1 MSSENPSGADNQQER
16 PSPSDWLDG
25 IPLDVGHYI
34 AGFVEGEGSFN
45 VPIIRERDRSL
56 PWRVT
61 LSFNV
66 SQRGAE
72 SPLFLKETL
81 QVGRVRGRGDGVFY
95 YEVTRPN
102 HLEEWIF
109 PFFDRFRLRGPKARD
124 LEIFREI
131 TELVQA
137 SRHKCAEGIEEILKL
152 RSPMNRGGKR
162 RRSDEEIIALL
173 RDGNPQRPYAELLF

>member
-34 AGFVEGEGSFN
+34 KGFVEGEGSFN
-45 VPIIRERDRSL
+45 VPIIRERDRCL

-72 SPLFLKETL
+72 SPLFLKDTL
-81 QVGRVRGRGDGVFY
+81 QVGRVRGRGDGVS
-95 YEVTRPN
+95 TT
-102 HLEEWIF
+102 
-109 PFFDRFRLRGPKARD
+109 K
-124 LEIFREI
+124 
-131 TELVQA
+131 
-137 SRHKCAEGIEEILKL
+137 
-152 RSPMNRGGKR
+152 SPVR
-162 RRSDEEIIALL
+162 II
-173 RDGNPQRPYAELLF
+173 